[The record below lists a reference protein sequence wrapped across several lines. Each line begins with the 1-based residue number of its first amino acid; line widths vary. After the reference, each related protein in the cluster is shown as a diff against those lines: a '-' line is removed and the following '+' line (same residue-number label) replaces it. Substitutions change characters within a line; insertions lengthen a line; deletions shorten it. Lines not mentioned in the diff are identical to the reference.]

1 MAITITKIS
10 AQSFNVDTGTITA
23 DLRPIAD
30 ECRLNGREL
39 VTHYDGRTIHIVPPI
54 LVALGPVSFAKV
66 SAMAV
71 GDTVTFGV
79 KG

>member
-1 MAITITKIS
+1 MGITITKTS

-30 ECRLNGREL
+30 ECRLDGSEL
-39 VTHYDGRTIHIVPPI
+39 RTYYDGRSIHIVPQI
-54 LVALGPVSFAKV
+54 RIALGPVSFAKV

-71 GDTVTFGV
+71 GETITFGV
-79 KG
+79 